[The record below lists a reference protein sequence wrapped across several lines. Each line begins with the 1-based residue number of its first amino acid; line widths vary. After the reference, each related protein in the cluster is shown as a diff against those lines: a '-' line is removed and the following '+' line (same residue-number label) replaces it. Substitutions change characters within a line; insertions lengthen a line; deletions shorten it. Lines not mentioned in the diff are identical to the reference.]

1 MKRPVRGTQRFV
13 RQLLGGEPAV
23 REGEG
28 DGAVYRVGT
37 VRLAVAEVEAL
48 ASAGLLRLADGACV
62 ALPEARA
69 WLRRAMVEADGFAAQ
84 HRQMAAD
91 GLRNLSDSPLAR
103 LAQAAG
109 SEAAFLE
116 RHQVEAGERVRLW
129 AEKARLSPRLTMS
142 YSADHVAGG
151 SAGQRGGEIGDMAAD
166 ARKRLNAL
174 WTLLPRDCAGVVMD
188 VCVFEK
194 GLQQIEQERGWPRRS
209 AKLVLRI
216 GLEQLAGQ
224 FGLAPVAAG
233 PERGRQRGW
242 MEGER
247 VKMFG

>member
-1 MKRPVRGTQRFV
+1 MKRPGRGTQRFV
-13 RQLLGGEPAV
+13 RQLLGGEVAV
-23 REGEG
+23 QEGE
-28 DGAVYRVGT
+28 VFRVGT
-37 VRLAVAEVEAL
+37 SRLPAAEVEAL
-48 ASAGLLRLADGACV
+48 ASAGVLRCADGQCV
-62 ALPEARA
+62 ALHEAKA

-91 GLRNLSDSPLAR
+91 GVRNLADSPLAR

-109 SEAAFLE
+109 GEGAAFLE
-116 RHQVEAGERVRLW
+116 PHQVEAGERVRLW

-142 YSADHVAGG
+142 YSAAHVAGG
-151 SAGQRGGEIGDMAAD
+151 SPGQRGEIGDLAAD

-174 WTLLPRDCAGVVMD
+174 WDTLPRDCAGVVMD

-224 FGLAPVAAG
+224 FRLAPVATG
-233 PERGRQRGW
+233 PGRGRQRGW

-247 VKMFG
+247 VAMFG

>member
-1 MKRPVRGTQRFV
+1 MKRPGRGVQRFV
-13 RQLLGGEPAV
+13 RQLLGGEVAL
-23 REGEG
+23 REG
-28 DGAVYRVGT
+28 DAFRVGT
-37 VRLAVAEVEAL
+37 ARLSVAEVEAL
-48 ASAGLLRLADGACV
+48 ASAGVLRCAEAQCV
-62 ALPEARA
+62 ALPEAKA

-84 HRQMAAD
+84 HRHMAAD
-91 GLRNLSDSPLAR
+91 GSRNLADSPLAR
-103 LAQAAG
+103 LAQTSAEG
-109 SEAAFLE
+109 AAFLE

-142 YSADHVAGG
+142 YSAAHVAGG
-151 SAGQRGGEIGDMAAD
+151 NPAQRGEIGDMAAD

-174 WTLLPRDCAGVVMD
+174 WDSLPRDCAGVVMD

-224 FGLAPVAAG
+224 FGLAPMAAG

-242 MEGER
+242 MAGER
-247 VKMFG
+247 VRMFG

>member
-1 MKRPVRGTQRFV
+1 MKRPGRVAQRFV
-13 RQLLGGEPAV
+13 RQLLGGETAV
-23 REGEG
+23 REDE
-28 DGAVYRVGT
+28 VFRVGT
-37 VRLAVAEVEAL
+37 ARLPVTEVEAL
-48 ASAGLLRLADGACV
+48 TSAGVLRCGEGKCS
-62 ALPEARA
+62 ALPEAKA

-84 HRQMAAD
+84 HRVLAD
-91 GLRNLSDSPLAR
+91 GSRNLADSPLAR
-103 LAQAAG
+103 LGQAG
-109 SEAAFLE
+109 GGEAAFLDP
-116 RHQVEAGERVRLW
+116 HQLEAGERVRLW
-129 AEKARLSPRLTMS
+129 AEKARLSPRLTIS
-142 YSADHVAGG
+142 YSAAHMADG
-151 SAGQRGGEIGDMAAD
+151 SPGQRGEIGDMAAD

-174 WTLLPRDCAGVVMD
+174 WDLLPRDCAGVVMD

-233 PERGRQRGW
+233 PERGKQRGW

-247 VKMFG
+247 VAMFG

>member
-1 MKRPVRGTQRFV
+1 
-13 RQLLGGEPAV
+13 
-23 REGEG
+23 
-28 DGAVYRVGT
+28 
-37 VRLAVAEVEAL
+37 
-48 ASAGLLRLADGACV
+48 V
-62 ALPEARA
+62 ALPEAKA

-84 HRQMAAD
+84 HRQIGAD
-91 GLRNLSDSPLAR
+91 GSRNLADSPLAR

-109 SEAAFLE
+109 GETAFLE

-129 AEKARLSPRLTMS
+129 AEKARLTPRLTMS
-142 YSADHVAGG
+142 YSAAHVAGG
-151 SAGQRGGEIGDMAAD
+151 SPSQRGEIGDMAAD

-174 WTLLPRDCAGVVMD
+174 WDSLPRDCAGVVMD

-194 GLQQIEQERGWPRRS
+194 GLQQIEAERGWPRRS

-233 PERGRQRGW
+233 PERGKQRGW

-247 VKMFG
+247 VAMFG